1 MRAAL
6 RPLTLFSTL
15 ALMLLSLLVTAG
27 TSSAAPPGK
36 ITICHSTGSAENP
49 YVSITV
55 SEKALAG
62 HVEHGDD
69 IIPAPPTGCPT
80 STTPP
85 VDLCPNIAGDQATV
99 PPGMAI
105 DPAGNCMPVVV
116 QPCDAETISGGQ
128 GVTTTG
134 HELGTSGPTS
144 FLFQFDAI
152 SVPDRFQ
159 VFYEGALIYDSGF
172 RGDTGY
178 TDPGTGHPIT
188 VSGPGAGSATVV
200 VPAGTATSVTVV
212 VTGPIPGTA
221 WTYTVNCPA

>member
-1 MRAAL
+1 MRVTL
-6 RPLTLFSTL
+6 RPLALLSSL

-27 TSSAAPPGK
+27 TASAAPPEK
-36 ITICHSTGSAENP
+36 ITICHATGSAQNP

-55 SEKALAG
+55 SKKALAG
-62 HVEHGDD
+62 HARHGDD

-80 STTPP
+80 STTTP
-85 VDLCPNIAGDQATV
+85 VDLCPNIAGDQETV

-105 DPAGNCMPVVV
+105 DPAGNCVPVVV
-116 QPCDAETISGGQ
+116 QPCDAQTISGGQ

-144 FLFQFDAI
+144 FLFEFDAV

-159 VFYEGALIYDSGF
+159 VFYEGTLIYDSGF
-172 RGDTGY
+172 RGGTGF
-178 TDPGTGHPIT
+178 TDPATGGSIV
-188 VSGPGAGSATVV
+188 VSGPGAGSVTVA

-221 WTYTVNCPA
+221 WSYTVNCPA